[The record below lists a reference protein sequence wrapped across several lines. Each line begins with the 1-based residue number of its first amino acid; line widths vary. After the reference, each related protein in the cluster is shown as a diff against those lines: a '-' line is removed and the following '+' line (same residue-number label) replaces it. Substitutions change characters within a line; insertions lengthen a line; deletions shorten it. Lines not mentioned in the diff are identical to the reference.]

1 MSLIIHAAQ
10 HSPNHHEGEKLYQRQ
25 IMMICGL
32 GYVEELKMLVETFIG
47 GLSCVKQVLMLIVQ
61 G

>member
-1 MSLIIHAAQ
+1 M
-10 HSPNHHEGEKLYQRQ
+10 K
-25 IMMICGL
+25 ICGL

-61 G
+61 GWWLWQSWKEVHESEKNMKI